1 MRVPVPGLREGEVTL
16 PPDTDRYVTRVHR
29 CDVGDAIAGFD
40 PETGLEADGELI
52 ATRPARVRF
61 ETPRATSRR
70 PAVATTLIQCMAK
83 GNKVD
88 AVVRDATELG
98 VTKIVLAVAARS
110 VKRGGDVERYRRV
123 VLEAARQCG
132 RGDVPELVGVVEL
145 AEAWRHGEGRC
156 VMLDGS
162 GLAMAGVLD
171 GAGVVTFAVGPE
183 GGWSD
188 EERAAALEA
197 GFTLGRVGAFTMRT
211 ETAAAAALGA
221 RWALYSAV
229 EG

>member
-1 MRVPVPGLREGEVTL
+1 MSLLRVPVPGLREGEVTL
-16 PPDTDRYVTRVHR
+16 SPETDRYVTRVHR

-40 PETGLEADGELI
+40 PETGLEADGELVGI
-52 ATRPARVRF
+52 RPARVRF

-83 GNKVD
+83 GSKVD

-110 VKRGGDVERYRRV
+110 VKRAGDVERYRRV
-123 VLEAARQCG
+123 VVEAARQCG

-145 AEAWRHGEGRC
+145 AEAWRHGDGRC
-156 VMLDGS
+156 VVLDGS
-162 GLAMAGVLD
+162 GASMAEVLD
-171 GAGVVTFAVGPE
+171 GADAVTFAVGPE
-183 GGWSD
+183 GGWTE
-188 EERAAALEA
+188 EERAAAVDA
-197 GFTLGRVGAFTMRT
+197 GFVVGRVGAFTMRT

-221 RWALYSAV
+221 RWALFV
-229 EG
+229 